1 MGANTIPNRPNS
13 NTLVLEQFLRHG
25 FCVIPSSGDTIS
37 QQDCDRAI
45 QDIWNFCEDTSY
57 ARVDRS
63 NPSSWYE
70 SENSRTND
78 DTSRQDPWPSD
89 TTNSTGNLESFQA
102 RGAGWLLGDL
112 REKVEQ
118 KIIEPLFGKPHA
130 CSREG
135 FSFHRPPSAQQQTV
149 TANKA
154 RSDVF
159 KRSMAVLEFNQIT
172 AIYGGT
178 VEEIENKEPL
188 NNRNYN
194 NTSQSEETRVPVPAA
209 PAVIRSLV
217 AMENQ
222 IEGEDG
228 CFVYYPGSHK
238 YGDIASDAPIDS
250 IPGASKKTRKKKK
263 NGGTTKAQTRVF
275 EQSISQEDIRILQE
289 TFVTTTSLHENQ
301 CKPTRVYLNKGD
313 VLLWHPCLVYREEPP
328 TQTTTTTASSRFY
341 AAAYS
346 TFQIPQG
353 PAPFR
358 PNQPTHAYKL
368 RHTGDFRPW
377 NFPDPAALA
386 MMSTKKKPLSQHSYV
401 RHIDDRVRPYYR
413 TSPPLVTT
421 RLAQIYGLLPCGN
434 SKNGMENG
442 ISETDMEGEIQRAI
456 VRGVRFVNTGDNDSP
471 ANGVPS
477 LPQPCTTKESGSQ
490 HPRIECLMAPD
501 NPDITIGQDKYLG
514 GISSPCGK
522 YVYGVPGTAKRVLR
536 IRVEDG
542 TMDTFGPSFEGKF
555 KWLRGVDIPAENM
568 KQNDAHN
575 EFPDGCC
582 VALPCNH
589 ASILKINPFNDHVT
603 TFGTDVIQECGTD
616 RWLYHGGVLASNGY
630 VYAIPAN
637 ATRVLK
643 FHPLTEEVCF
653 IGPEF
658 DSGYCKWF
666 GGLYASDG
674 CIYGIPHNERG
685 VLQIDPRTDRVS
697 VLMNEDGSPL
707 PPGQWKWHGGLRAG
721 TKLYGFP
728 NNADDVLV
736 IDCAIS
742 SEANSFVP
750 RVYTVMG
757 DWGKLQSGRHRIP
770 QDGRYKYLGGALTLD
785 GCFAYLFPCDAE
797 QVLRINTVT
806 DALALVGCSL
816 LDGENKFQNGFVGRD
831 GCLYGIPQR
840 SGGVLRIAPA
850 VFDENGAEVEK
861 DHVDMLDCG
870 QDFMGTKDLFEGG
883 VMGNDGAIYCIP
895 LRARACV
902 KVIPHKLN

>member
-1 MGANTIPNRPNS
+1 M
-13 NTLVLEQFLRHG
+13 
-25 FCVIPSSGDTIS
+25 IPSSADTIS
-37 QQDCDRAI
+37 HQDCDRAV

-63 NPSSWYE
+63 NPSSWYGSE
-70 SENSRTND
+70 SERNNIND
-78 DTSRQDPWPSD
+78 DVNDDGKDPWPCDD
-89 TTNSTGNLESFQA
+89 TTTHSTNSTGNLESFQA

-112 REKVEQ
+112 REKVAQ
-118 KIIEPLFGKPHA
+118 KIVEPLFGKPHA

-135 FSFHRPPSAQQQTV
+135 FSFHRPPVLQKQT
-149 TANKA
+149 TNKTS
-154 RSDVF
+154 SDDIYY
-159 KRSMAVLEFNQIT
+159 KRSMSVSEFNEISAT
-172 AIYGGT
+172 YGGNK
-178 VEEIENKEPL
+178 EDLENKEPS
-188 NNRNYN
+188 NNS
-194 NTSQSEETRVPVPAA
+194 NTFQSAETPVPVLTDSTA
-209 PAVIRSLV
+209 PVVIRSLV
-217 AMENQ
+217 AMEQQ

-238 YGDIASDAPIDS
+238 YGDIATAATAEH
-250 IPGASKKTRKKKK
+250 IPGVGGKTRKKKK
-263 NGGTTKAQTRVF
+263 SGAATKTQTRVC
-275 EQSISQEDIRILQE
+275 EQSISLEDIQTLQE
-289 TFVTTTSLHENQ
+289 EISTTKTSMNENH
-301 CKPTRVYLNKGD
+301 CKPTRVYLNKGE
-313 VLLWHPCLVYREEPP
+313 VLLWHPCLIYREEPP
-328 TQTTTTTASSRFY
+328 PRTTTTTVSSRFY
-341 AAAYS
+341 ATAYS

-353 PAPFR
+353 LAPFR

-368 RHTGDFRPW
+368 RHTGDFRTW

-386 MMSTKKKPLSQHSYV
+386 MLSKENKQSSQRSYV
-401 RHIDDRVRPYYR
+401 RRIDDRVRPYYR

-421 RLAQIYGLLPCGN
+421 RLAQLYGLLPYGN

-442 ISETDMEGEIQRAI
+442 NRQTDNVEDEIKRAI
-456 VRGVRFVNTGDNDSP
+456 IRGVRFVNRADYDSHQSKDI
-471 ANGVPS
+471 PS
-477 LPQPCTTKESGSQ
+477 LPRPCTTEEGGCQ
-490 HPRIECLMAPD
+490 HPRIECIMAPN

-514 GISSPCGK
+514 GMSSPCGK

-555 KWLRGVDIPAENM
+555 KWLRGVEIPAEYM
-568 KQNDAHN
+568 EKNDESSN
-575 EFPDGCC
+575 EYPHGCC

-589 ASILKINPFNDHVT
+589 ASILKINPFNDLVT
-603 TFGTDVIQECGTD
+603 TFGMDVIQDCGTD

-637 ATRVLK
+637 ATKVLK

-697 VLMNEDGSPL
+697 VLMQEDGSPL

-736 IDCAIS
+736 IDCATSI
-742 SEANSFVP
+742 EANSFVP
-750 RVYTVMG
+750 RVYTVEA

-785 GCFAYLFPCDAE
+785 GSFAYLFPCDAE
-797 QVLRINTVT
+797 QVLRINTHT
-806 DALALVGCSL
+806 DELALVGCSL
-816 LDGENKFQNGFVGRD
+816 LDGENKFQNGFAGQD

-840 SGGVLRIAPA
+840 SGGVLRIVPA
-850 VFDENGAEVEK
+850 VFDENGVEVEE
-861 DHVDMLDCG
+861 DHVDIMDCG
-870 QDFMGTKDLFEGG
+870 EDFMGTKDLFEGG

-902 KVIPHKLN
+902 KVFPHKMNQI